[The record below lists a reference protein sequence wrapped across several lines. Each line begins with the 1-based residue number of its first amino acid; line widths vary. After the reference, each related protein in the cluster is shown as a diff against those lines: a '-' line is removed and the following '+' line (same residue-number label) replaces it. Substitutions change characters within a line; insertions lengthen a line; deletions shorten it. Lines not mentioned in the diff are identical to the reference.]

1 VVQVGAGSSA
11 PLSGSGYSFGSTD
24 VEDQPRAAD
33 EMPVMASGLRVAA
46 GFVEAL
52 GIRILEGR
60 SLQPGDGANGF
71 RAALVSES
79 FAKHWWPNGSALGKR
94 LRAGPFE
101 DWYEIVGVTENV
113 HHGDLQQDPEE
124 MVYYPALFGPAD
136 RPFTVRAM
144 DIVVRTAGDPLAFLP
159 VVRREVWALNPRIP
173 LANPRTMEAVLA
185 DSMGGTSFTM
195 VMLGSAAL
203 VALLLGMVGI
213 YGVISYVVT
222 QRTREIGVRMALGA
236 SGATVRS
243 MVVRQGILL
252 ATAGVSIGLVAA
264 LGLSTVMKSLLFG
277 IGNTDP
283 LTYFAVAFV
292 LTLVS
297 LIASWIPAHRAA
309 SVHPAVAL
317 RTE

>member
-1 VVQVGAGSSA
+1 
-11 PLSGSGYSFGSTD
+11 
-24 VEDQPRAAD
+24 
-33 EMPVMASGLRVAA
+33 
-46 GFVEAL
+46 
-52 GIRILEGR
+52 
-60 SLQPGDGANGF
+60 
-71 RAALVSES
+71 VSES
-79 FAKHWWPNGSALGKR
+79 FAKHWWPNESALGKR
-94 LRAGPFE
+94 LRGGPFE

-195 VMLGSAAL
+195 VMLGSASL

-283 LTYFAVAFV
+283 LTYVAVALV